1 MCRAGDKPLRRTK
14 RGKPERGAR
23 AFDGDDRAPGDTER
37 FVRGQVA
44 ECPQVCQKEEAKAS
58 RQDRRVEYLLTRSI
72 QRSLEND
79 KLQRD
84 QEDMEGLA
92 DKPRL

>member
-1 MCRAGDKPLRRTK
+1 MIARLETK
-14 RGKPERGAR
+14 RASFAGKWRKGL
-23 AFDGDDRAPGDTER
+23 AFVDKADG
-37 FVRGQVA
+37 
-44 ECPQVCQKEEAKAS
+44 KALK
-58 RQDRRVEYLLTRSI
+58 QDRRVEYLLTRSI